1 MSNDTIRVGVIGA
14 GTNTVGKHIP
24 GLQAIDGVEVVSVC
38 NRSRE
43 SSERVAKQFGIST
56 VYSNWAELIE
66 ADDTDAI
73 VIGTW
78 PYMHCTL
85 VLAALAAG
93 KHVMTEARMAMNA
106 EEAYVMRNVAQE
118 HPELVAQIVPSP
130 MTLWADK
137 TIQRHIA
144 NGYVGDILSVE
155 LRASGNDFLDF
166 EGPIQW
172 RQDYDLSGL
181 NIMSMGIWYEAMLR
195 WVGEATS
202 VIAQG
207 KTFVKMRHD
216 SATNHMRVTRVPE
229 HIDVIMD
236 LACGAQGY
244 MMVSSVQGFGGVA
257 DANIYGSEGTLRISG
272 GALYGARRGDSD
284 LQEIDIPDTERG
296 GWRVEEEFIGAIRGE
311 EAITHT
317 TFDTGVKYM
326 EFTEAVNRSMA
337 EGKAISIPL

>member
-1 MSNDTIRVGVIGA
+1 MSNETIRVGVVGA
-14 GTNTVGKHIP
+14 GTNTVAKHIP
-24 GLQAIDGVEVVSVC
+24 ELQAMDGVEVVSVC

-43 SSERVAKQFGIST
+43 SSERVAQQFGIST
-56 VYSNWAELIE
+56 TYENWAELIE
-66 ADDTDAI
+66 AEDSDAI

-85 VLAALAAG
+85 VLASLAAG

-106 EEAYVMRNVAQE
+106 EEAYVMRNAAQE
-118 HPELVAQIVPSP
+118 HPQLIAQIVPSP

-144 NGYVGDILSVE
+144 NGYVGDILSVDIH
-155 LRASGNDFLDF
+155 ASGDAFIDKDA
-166 EGPIQW
+166 PMHW

-181 NIMSMGIWYEAMLR
+181 NIMGIGIWYEAMLR
-195 WVGEATS
+195 WVGEAVS
-202 VIAQG
+202 VTAQG

-216 SATNHMRVTRVPE
+216 PATNHMKVSRIPE
-229 HIDVIMD
+229 HIDIIMD

-244 MMVSSVQGFGGVA
+244 MKMSGVQGFCGDN
-257 DANIYGSEGTLRISG
+257 DASIYGSEGTLRISG
-272 GALYGARRGDSD
+272 QKLYGARRGDTALS
-284 LQEIDIPDTERG
+284 EIEIPDKERC

-311 EAITHT
+311 EPITHT

-337 EGKAISIPL
+337 ERKTITIPV